1 MPDDAR
7 IYERLEQLE
16 RSRERHEALIG
27 EIQRRMDSLESM
39 REDIRHMER
48 AIARLEER
56 IESIISRLSVWW
68 ALMWLIL
75 GGVVAAGFELFKR

>member
-1 MPDDAR
+1 MPEERA
-7 IYERLEQLE
+7 YERLEALE
-16 RSRERHEALIG
+16 RVAERHGALIS

-75 GGVVAAGFELFKR
+75 GGVVAAGF